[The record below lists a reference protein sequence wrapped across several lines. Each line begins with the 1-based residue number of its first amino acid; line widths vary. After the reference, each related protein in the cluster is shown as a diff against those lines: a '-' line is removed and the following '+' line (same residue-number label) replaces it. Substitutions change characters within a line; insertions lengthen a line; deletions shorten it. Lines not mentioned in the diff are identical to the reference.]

1 MTPKKEMWLVI
12 NESIEENSDRWYTSE
27 DFADAVMEALE
38 KAGFVPDLIRYRACN
53 DATLQDEEGSWV
65 DGVVSEEYSNRAE
78 AEARLERLVYGHE
91 AVSEDKYLERQM
103 LSDWKRVR

>member
-1 MTPKKEMWLVI
+1 MTPKREMLLLI
-12 NESIEENSDRWYTSE
+12 RNALDREIDDYRSID
-27 DFADAVMEALE
+27 DLADKVVDALAE
-38 KAGFVPDLIRYRACN
+38 AGFVTDVVRYRACN

-65 DGVVSEEYSNRAE
+65 DGVVSEEYSNRDE
-78 AEARLERLVYGHE
+78 AEARLERLVYGYE